1 MSTTYDVIVL
11 GAGAVGSAAAY
22 HAAKAGAKVLLI
34 EQFALNHKNGSSYG
48 YSRIIRYSYDHPAY
62 VALAKT
68 VYPMWA
74 ALEAEAGEQFYL
86 KTGGLDFGPAN
97 DDILNNTFASVAQMG
112 IAHEELSPQEA
123 MQRYPQFKL
132 NEDWRVLYQPD
143 SGMLRASRCVLAH
156 IRLAQQHGAVVRS
169 ETPVTGIFL
178 KDSDVEVQTQA
189 ERFSAAKLIVTAG
202 SWAAELL
209 ATYTNLQ
216 LPLQPLRCQVM
227 FFDADHLADYGP
239 DRFPTFIAHLS
250 ATYGTATYG
259 MAAVDGSGVKIAFHG
274 GDPASHPRDIN
285 YTPDADTEAR
295 IRVFSG
301 RHLPRATGAMVEAR
315 ICLYTMTPD
324 EHFILDV
331 HPQYPQIVIGSACS
345 GHGFKFSTLSGKI
358 LADLALEGHT
368 QHDIS
373 LFNIGRFV

>member
-1 MSTTYDVIVL
+1 MSANYDVIVL

-22 HAAKAGAKVLLI
+22 HAAKAGAKVLLL

-74 ALEAEAGEQFYL
+74 ALEAETGEQFYL
-86 KTGGLDFGPAN
+86 KTGGLDFGPA
-97 DDILNNTFASVAQMG
+97 DDETLNNTFMSVAQMG
-112 IAHEELSPQEA
+112 IDHEELTAQEA

-132 NEDWRVLYQPD
+132 NDDWRVLYQPD

-156 IRLAQQHGAVVRS
+156 IRLAQQHGAIVLS

-178 KDSDVEVQTQA
+178 KDASVEVQTQA

-202 SWAAELL
+202 SWAGELL
-209 ATYTNLQ
+209 ATYTNLH

-227 FFDADHLADYGP
+227 FFDADNLADYGP

-259 MAAVDGSGVKIAFHG
+259 MGAVDGSGVKIAFHG
-274 GDPASHPRDIN
+274 GDAAAHPRTIN
-285 YTPDADTEAR
+285 YTPDTDTETR
-295 IRVFSG
+295 IRVFSNQ
-301 RHLPRATGAMVEAR
+301 HLPGATGAMVESR

-324 EHFILDV
+324 EHFILDH
-331 HPQYPQIVIGSACS
+331 HPQYPQIAIGSACS

-368 QHDIS
+368 AHDIS